1 MELDQNRNDRVHE
14 HHRHAPIS
22 HTHNEHQEVSEHRR
36 EDYMDM
42 PSHTHQ
48 HDRMDTYEDPDDND
62 VDDMQEAGY
71 GTHST
76 HFLIEYLSL

>member
-1 MELDQNRNDRVHE
+1 
-14 HHRHAPIS
+14 
-22 HTHNEHQEVSEHRR
+22 
-36 EDYMDM
+36 MDM